1 MTAHLLHDAAPEGA
15 FDDNLFDAAPVV
27 LPKTSGRF
35 TCNDPLAS
43 VVSIRV
49 LKSRLS
55 DLKRGWAP
63 DWKDRALLARWLA
76 GEAVR

>member
-1 MTAHLLHDAAPEGA
+1 MISAILKLLRLSRTPEMTEADYCRRVARTG
-15 FDDNLFDAAPVV
+15 
-27 LPKTSGRF
+27 F

-43 VVSIRV
+43 VISLRV

-55 DLKRGWAP
+55 NLKRGWAP
-63 DWKDRALLARWLA
+63 DWKDRVRLARWLA